1 MGNNGHVLRSGQIIS
16 VLLLIAS
23 FAFMLPGAADAAS
36 LTDQVKKRLCDRQDR
51 LAGRLARALI
61 NPSLC
66 EDAPNPTPKPTLTFT
81 ANPAEIGEGESST
94 LSWSTTNATSCT
106 ASGGWSGGKNTS
118 GSQSVSPDE
127 DTTYTLNCSG
137 AGGSVSK
144 SVTVSVDEEEPLPT
158 PTLDFDANPTNVTAG
173 GTSTLSWDST
183 NATACVASNG
193 WSGTKSLDGSQVVTV
208 NATTTYTL
216 ACGNGVST
224 STESVTVNVV
234 AQPSVSVD
242 ISADPTTITE
252 GGSSELTWNSEN
264 ATSCTASNGWSGS
277 KDLDGTADV
286 SPTVTTTYAIEC
298 TGPGGTAQDSVT
310 VTVNEAQDAPD
321 VSISANPTSVTPG
334 AGSATS
340 TLTWTTTDADQCLA
354 TGGWSGAKALNGN
367 QIVEPNATT
376 TYSLECSNEAGTST
390 DSVTVNFVPEAEPE
404 PSLDHI
410 IISEVYDQPDVSHG
424 ADTANEW
431 IELYNPTNSI
441 VDLSNWTIKDA
452 TTNFDRIPAGTTI
465 AAGGFILL
473 TNASTTFSS
482 FWNIPGGTQVVAF
495 ESALGSGLNN
505 SSESLF
511 LRDAATTTVDSLS
524 WGANTDGFVSGNG
537 AVDVLPG
544 HSLVRSNLTV
554 DTGTAADWIDDE
566 TPSPGVA
573 N

>member
-81 ANPAEIGEGESST
+81 ANPAEIDEGESST

-183 NATACVASNG
+183 NATACVASGG
-193 WSGTKSLDGSQVVTV
+193 WSGAKSLDGSQVVTV

-252 GGSSELTWNSEN
+252 GGSSELTWSSEN

-404 PSLDHI
+404 PTLDHLV
-410 IISEVYDQPDVSHG
+410 ISEVYYDVSST
-424 ADTANEW
+424 TAGSEASNEW
-431 IELYNPTNSI
+431 VELYNPTDSAIDLQGWLIGDAVGTDEIGVSFVIQPNSFAVI
-441 VDLSNWTIKDA
+441 T
-452 TTNFDRIPAGTTI
+452 
-465 AAGGFILL
+465 
-473 TNASTTFSS
+473 ASTTPSG
-482 FWNIPGGTQVVAF
+482 IPGGVPVLVLF
-495 ESALGSGLNN
+495 SSIGSNGFTNAG
-505 SSESLF
+505 
-511 LRDAATTTVDSLS
+511 DAARLLNASEAIVDQVGYGTNATISPNVSIPTTTD
-524 WGANTDGFVSGNG
+524 
-537 AVDVLPG
+537 G
-544 HSLVRSNLTV
+544 HSIARVQLTS
-554 DTGTAADWIDDE
+554 DTDTSADWADTSLPD
-566 TPSPGVA
+566 PGQ
-573 N
+573 